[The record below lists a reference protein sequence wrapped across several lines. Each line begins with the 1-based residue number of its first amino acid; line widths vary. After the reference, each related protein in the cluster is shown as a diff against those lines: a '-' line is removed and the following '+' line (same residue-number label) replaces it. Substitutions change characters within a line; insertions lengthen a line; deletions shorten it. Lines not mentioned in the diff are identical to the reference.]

1 MKALA
6 VDAYEY
12 AFPLVMMDVSRR
24 QATNVPDATSVPGRA
39 PANQF
44 AHHRSFPDADAKEV
58 VRFNFDTLYSMA
70 WLDLRAE
77 PVVLTVPDATDRYYL
92 TPMLDMWSDVIAV
105 PGTRTTGGTRG
116 EFLIAGPGWDGAVPE
131 GVRLIRSTTPFLW
144 VIGRTQTNGPAD
156 YAAVHAVQDQY
167 RIVPL
172 SLRGT
177 PYSPPVGQSTSTE
190 VDDITPPQA
199 QVWNMSGVEFFTY
212 VAELLALNPPHAN
225 DYPILFQLEQLDITP
240 GKPFTSDAALNA
252 ALNDAVAE
260 AKSDIISAIT
270 DGLLGTAR
278 NGWQWMQSGS
288 GAYGTSYRLRAMVAY
303 AGLGANLPED
313 ALYPNRATDSTGE
326 LLTGQRQYTL
336 HFDATELPPADAF
349 WSLTMYDNEGF
360 QIPNPINR
368 FAIGDRD
375 ALTYNTDGSL
385 DLLIQQESPGPDSE
399 ANWLPAPSGA
409 FQLTLRIYSPKADVF
424 RHGLSLPQPE
434 RSR

>member
-1 MKALA
+1 

-44 AHHRSFPDADAKEV
+44 AHHRAFPPADAKDV

-77 PVVLTVPDATDRYYL
+77 PVVLTVPDAPDRYYL

-105 PGTRTTGGTRG
+105 PGTRTTGGKGG
-116 EFLIAGPGWDGAVPE
+116 EFLIAGPGWDGTVPE
-131 GVRLIRSTTPFLW
+131 DARLIRSTTPFLW
-144 VIGRTQTNGPAD
+144 LIGRTQTNGPAD

-177 PYSPPVGQSTSTE
+177 PYSSPVGQATSAD
-190 VDDITPPQA
+190 VDDITPPQT
-199 QVWNMSGVEFFTY
+199 QVWNMSGLEFFTY
-212 VAELLALNPPHAN
+212 FGKLLAANPPHAN
-225 DYPILFQLEQLDITP
+225 DYPILFQLQQLGIAPGESFTP
-240 GKPFTSDAALNA
+240 DAALNA
-252 ALNDAVAE
+252 VLDDVVAE
-260 AKSDIISAIT
+260 AKADIIAAIT
-270 DGLLGTAR
+270 DGLLGTTR

-313 ALYPNRATDSTGE
+313 ALYPNRATDSTGD
-326 LLTGQRQYTL
+326 LLTGQRQYIL
-336 HFDATELPPADAF
+336 RFDQAELPPADAF

-375 ALTYNTDGSL
+375 ALSYNADGSL
-385 DLLIQQESPGPDSE
+385 DLLIQQESPGLESE
-399 ANWLPAPSGA
+399 ANWLPSPSGE
-409 FQLTLRIYSPKADVF
+409 FQLTLRIYSPAADVF

-434 RSR
+434 RR